1 MSTTIVMPKA
11 GLTMV
16 EGTIAEWKVAEGA
29 YVKKG
34 DVLMEYENE
43 KNTID
48 CEALAE
54 GYVHIIAKEGN
65 TELMDAMN
73 KALAAFLASDDCA
86 ALKTKY
92 GIE

>member
-1 MSTTIVMPKA
+1 M
-11 GLTMV
+11 LD
-16 EGTIAEWKVAEGA
+16 GA
-29 YVKKG
+29 LLHASG
-34 DVLMEYENE
+34 
-43 KNTID
+43 
-48 CEALAE
+48 
-54 GYVHIIAKEGN
+54 HIISKEGN